1 MSLKYVSFVL
11 LFALASCFP
20 VMRVGSGGLLISDL
34 QFESNYRDQSGQ
46 SYICDNKI
54 SSLNFRFAY
63 SDFSKIAGW
72 EAQLIGL
79 KTARTLPRLVQ
90 TRDGGGFRV
99 IDNHIVVD
107 WVLAEGIAPLSIVV
121 TPVPQPNIIGRTSLE
136 LLVRAT
142 DGGSVSLRLPGI
154 PVVDNCQ

>member
-1 MSLKYVSFVL
+1 MNLKFLAFVL
-11 LFALASCFP
+11 LFALASCIP
-20 VMRVGSGGLLISDL
+20 VMRVGSGGLMISDL
-34 QFESNYRDQSGQ
+34 QFESNHRDQNGQ

-54 SSLNFRFAY
+54 SSLTFRFAY

-72 EAQLIGL
+72 EAQLVGVT
-79 KTARTLPRLVQ
+79 TARRLPRLLQ

-107 WVLAEGIAPLSIVV
+107 WVLTEGIAPLSIVV
-121 TPVPQPNIIGRTSLE
+121 VPVNQPNIIGRTSLE

-142 DGGSVSLRLPGI
+142 DGGSVTLRLPGI